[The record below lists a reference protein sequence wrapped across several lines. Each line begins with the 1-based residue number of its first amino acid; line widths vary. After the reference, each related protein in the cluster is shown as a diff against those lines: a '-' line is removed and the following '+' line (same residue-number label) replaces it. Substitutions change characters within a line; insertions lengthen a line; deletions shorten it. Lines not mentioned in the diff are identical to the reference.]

1 LVSDIRT
8 VFSQKK
14 MVAMEVP
21 PERLNAPSPSTINLL
36 LTRRSGSAKAMK
48 GPGPD
53 AAQLEQILCAAI
65 RVPDHGKL
73 APWRFIIFQ
82 GEARERMG
90 AILAEAVMGERDASP
105 ERAETE
111 RKRFLRAPTV
121 IGVVSRVREGF
132 AIPAWEQ
139 QMSAGAACMNILI
152 AATSL
157 GFVANLL
164 TEWYAYHPVV
174 LERLGLKQGERI
186 AGFIYVGKA
195 AVPLEDRRRPDL
207 DALVTQF

>member
-1 LVSDIRT
+1 
-8 VFSQKK
+8 

-21 PERLNAPSPSTINLL
+21 SERLNTPSPSTIDLL
-36 LTRRSGSAKAMK
+36 LTRRSGSAKNMT

-53 AAQLEQILCAAI
+53 AGHLTQILSAAI

-73 APWRFIIFQ
+73 APWRFIVFE

-90 AILAEAVMGERDASP
+90 NILAEAVLTERDASP

-132 AIPAWEQ
+132 VIPPWEQ
-139 QMSAGAACMNILI
+139 QMSAGAACMTILI

-164 TEWYAYHPVV
+164 TEWYAYHPLV

-186 AGFIYVGKA
+186 AGFIYVGKSS
-195 AVPLEDRRRPDL
+195 VPLEDRKRPDL
-207 DALVTQF
+207 EPLVTRF